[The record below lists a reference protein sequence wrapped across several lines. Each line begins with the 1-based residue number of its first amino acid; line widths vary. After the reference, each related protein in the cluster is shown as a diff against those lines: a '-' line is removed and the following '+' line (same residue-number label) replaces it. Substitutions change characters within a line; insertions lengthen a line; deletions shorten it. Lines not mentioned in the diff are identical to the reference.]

1 MNISSL
7 AKATGTTA
15 DTLRYY
21 EKLGLLDE
29 PQRAE
34 NGYRRYDELHISRVR
49 FIRSAQSLGF
59 SLAEI
64 GSIIPQMTAGQ
75 FGRTQIE
82 EGLRKKIGQIDT
94 HIKELQ
100 RLKKDLQSTFN
111 MLTCE
116 RNANFSESSASL
128 PTGSARKKMR
138 SFFAN

>member
-100 RLKKDLQSTFN
+100 RLKDEL
-111 MLTCE
+111 C
-116 RNANFSESSASL
+116 
-128 PTGSARKKMR
+128 ARGR
-138 SFFAN
+138 R

>member
-34 NGYRRYDELHISRVR
+34 NGYRRYAEAHIGRVR
-49 FIRSAQSLGF
+49 FIRNAQSLGF

-64 GSIIPQMTAGQ
+64 GLIIPQMAAGQ

-82 EGLRKKIGQIDT
+82 EGLRKKMGQIDA
-94 HIKELQ
+94 HIKDLQ
-100 RLKKDLQSTFN
+100 RLKKDLQSTIN
-111 MLTCE
+111 TLTCE
-116 RNANFSESSASL
+116 RHVPVMA
-128 PTGSARKKMR
+128 
-138 SFFAN
+138 

>member
-7 AKATGTTA
+7 AKAAGITT

-34 NGYRRYDELHISRVR
+34 NGYRRYAEHHISRVR

-59 SLAEI
+59 SLTEI
-64 GSIIPQMTAGQ
+64 GSIIPQMAAGQ
-75 FGRTQIE
+75 FDRTQIE
-82 EGLRKKIGQIDT
+82 QGLLMKIGQIDT

-100 RLKKDLQSTFN
+100 QLKKNLQSTFK
-111 MLTCE
+111 MLNCE
-116 RNANFSESSASL
+116 RNVPISESSASL
-128 PTGSARKKMR
+128 TVGSTRTKVLR
-138 SFFAN
+138 TFAG